1 MGGALDATDP
11 ANVHA
16 TLVAL
21 GELVSRAKSSASG
34 SSRRKPAKSKPRSAT
49 PRAKASRAPA
59 RPAPAGRK
67 RARRKA
73 KDPHER
79 AAHLVG
85 SARDAGQHAR
95 PHESPR
101 RDDCGRDWTRG
112 EVEREVRDIVG
123 TLAQLPAGTVT
134 LATRFSEDLDWDSW
148 FVLAVVKPIA
158 RRLHEELTDFVIL
171 QLETVGDLV
180 NYVWARM
187 EIAA

>member
-1 MGGALDATDP
+1 M
-11 ANVHA
+11 
-16 TLVAL
+16 
-21 GELVSRAKSSASG
+21 SQRAKPSRSG
-34 SSRRKPAKSKPRSAT
+34 SPRRKAAKPRSRPAT
-49 PRAKASRAPA
+49 PRAKASRAQA
-59 RPAPAGRK
+59 RPASTGRK
-67 RARRKA
+67 RSRRKT

-95 PHESPR
+95 PHEPPR

-148 FVLAVVKPIA
+148 FALAVVKPIA
-158 RRLHEELTDFVIL
+158 RRLHEELADFVVL

-187 EIAA
+187 EIAT